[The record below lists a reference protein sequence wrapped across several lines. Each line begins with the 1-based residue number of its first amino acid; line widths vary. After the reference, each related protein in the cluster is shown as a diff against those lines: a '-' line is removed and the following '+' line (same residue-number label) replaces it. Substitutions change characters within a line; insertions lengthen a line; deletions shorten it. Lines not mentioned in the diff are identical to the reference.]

1 MAFGLTRPDV
11 SDTST
16 VLMYC
21 TVLYVGAGSKIEDR
35 GALWRTV
42 SGTAAASVRCAIR
55 KKTGRRSFTVCE
67 VHVQVFAPHAIPSHG
82 VWSLPACH
90 PSV

>member
-42 SGTAAASVRCAIR
+42 SGTAAISAVRDQKEDGKEKFYCM
-55 KKTGRRSFTVCE
+55 
-67 VHVQVFAPHAIPSHG
+67 
-82 VWSLPACH
+82 
-90 PSV
+90 